1 MIKLNRDR
9 IVGFLVGYIFAVAA
23 TWLGSVIP
31 FLNHWTGALLL
42 LILVFVIIPLSRRY
56 MANRS
61 AKKEQV
67 ADVQEKQEA

>member
-9 IVGFLVGYIFAVAA
+9 IVSFLVGYVFAVAA
-23 TWLGSVIP
+23 TWLGKVIP

-56 MANRS
+56 MVNRQAN
-61 AKKEQV
+61 KQQV
-67 ADVQEKQEA
+67 TDTPEKQEA